1 MQALQGRIAGIEIT
15 PGGDQPGM
23 ASTIRIRGQNSLRTA
38 GNFPLYLIDGVPI
51 NPIPIESNT
60 LLSTTGIDP
69 LNTLNLSNI
78 ESIEVLKDADA
89 TAIYG
94 SRGANGVILIS
105 TKKGI
110 KKKTQV
116 EVRTYSGISKVPNK
130 LGLLNTKE
138 YLKIR
143 QIAFENDG
151 LIPNDSNAPD
161 LLLWDQNRNTD
172 WQNFFFGKTSSV
184 SDINIVTYGGNE
196 STSFR
201 IGGSYHQQGSVYIG
215 DFNYNK
221 LTFGLNLNNLSQN
234 DKLSVNLSLNYGVDY
249 NNLSGNTNLSSNVF
263 RLTPNAP
270 EIFNED
276 GSLHWMG
283 WSLAGLDNPLQG
295 YFNFSTTQNSNIV
308 SQLGISRKLNSK
320 LHFKTNFG
328 YTKTTSQELVKIPK
342 KSYNPY
348 NQKLP
353 FPIAFDYMGC
363 YQ

>member
-1 MQALQGRIAGIEIT
+1 M
-15 PGGDQPGM
+15 
-23 ASTIRIRGQNSLRTA
+23 
-38 GNFPLYLIDGVPI
+38 
-51 NPIPIESNT
+51 
-60 LLSTTGIDP
+60 
-69 LNTLNLSNI
+69 
-78 ESIEVLKDADA
+78 
-89 TAIYG
+89 
-94 SRGANGVILIS
+94 
-105 TKKGI
+105 
-110 KKKTQV
+110 
-116 EVRTYSGISKVPNK
+116 PNK

-276 GSLHWMG
+276 GSLHWMVG
-283 WSLAGLDNPLQG
+283 
-295 YFNFSTTQNSNIV
+295 V
-308 SQLGISRKLNSK
+308 
-320 LHFKTNFG
+320 
-328 YTKTTSQELVKIPK
+328 
-342 KSYNPY
+342 
-348 NQKLP
+348 
-353 FPIAFDYMGC
+353 
-363 YQ
+363 